1 LVLRVGIA
9 ANGGKF
15 AINWQQAFKNL
26 QLMLLDNYVEVIYGA
41 HHTRVVRILR
51 QKGFLEEKELTKLSL
66 LPQKNLRVILSR
78 LTVDSIV

>member
-26 QLMLLDNYVEVIYGA
+26 QLMLLDNYVEGIYGA